1 MGVNP
6 AADLAEFIV
15 VLRARGGDRAAFH
28 ELVAMYDARL
38 LYYVRRLGCG
48 DVSACQDVLQE
59 TWLQVFR
66 SLGKLAVP
74 EAFRTWVYRIAYC
87 RAMTQARMRTREHAF
102 AEEIATA
109 EGIDD
114 WNELALLEDAEFV
127 HKALE
132 RLSPAHREVLTLR
145 FLEDMDV
152 KDIAEVIGC
161 SQGTAKS
168 RLHYAKAAIR
178 ALLEEDIHA

>member
-1 MGVNP
+1 MGTNP
-6 AADLAEFIV
+6 ADDLAERIV
-15 VLRARGGDRAAFH
+15 VLRARSGDRAAFH

-38 LYYVRRLGCG
+38 LYYVRRLGY
-48 DVSACQDVLQE
+48 DVDASQDVLQE

-66 SLGKLAVP
+66 SLGKLQAP

-87 RAMTQARMRTREHAF
+87 RAMTHSRMRMTEPAIVED
-102 AEEIATA
+102 AAMID
-109 EGIDD
+109 GIDD

-127 HKALE
+127 HRALE

-145 FLEDMDV
+145 FIEDMDV
-152 KDIAEVIGC
+152 KDISAVVGC
-161 SQGTAKS
+161 SEGTAKL
-168 RLHYAKAAIR
+168 RLHYAKGALC

>member
-1 MGVNP
+1 MGANP
-6 AADLAEFIV
+6 ADELAERIV
-15 VLRARGGDRAAFH
+15 VLRARGGDLAAFH
-28 ELVAMYDARL
+28 ELVTMYDARL

-48 DVSACQDVLQE
+48 DVNACQDVLQE

-66 SLGKLAVP
+66 SLGKLAAP

-87 RAMTQARMRTREHAF
+87 RAMTQARMRSNDHAST
-102 AEEIATA
+102 EDMVTA

-114 WNELALLEDAEFV
+114 WNELSLLEDAEFV
-127 HKALE
+127 HQALE

-145 FLEDMDV
+145 FIEDMDV

-161 SQGTAKS
+161 SEGTAKS
-168 RLHYAKAAIR
+168 RLHYAKAALR